1 MGHTASMGPTS
12 CTRRGGCGSGGVSPT
27 GEPLVGHRGDL
38 AVPVG
43 AGRGRGEPVPL
54 PRRQRWGRS
63 RWCLLSAKAKCCGFM
78 VHTGRPPLRIGPGYR
93 DGACGAMGNAGGAAG
108 RQGSGWGPLGLPGSG
123 CAVPV
128 LRAMGWWGYG
138 ADASPAVTPTPRVPK
153 VPLCC
158 PCAVGPWGH
167 GAMGQMPALLSP
179 RPLGS
184 PRSRCAVPVLWGHG
198 AMGQMP
204 ALLSPRPLGSA
215 GSRCAV
221 PGYVELHELVLD
233 STKELCWME
242 AGHWFKLEEDFKE
255 AGHWGQPHLSFLTY
269 RSLLEVRRAL
279 ARGAVLLDVAA
290 ASLPAIAHVLI
301 DQMIYE
307 GQLKPQDS
315 EDILRTLL
323 LQHNPVWG
331 SPPHGGTM
339 QGTVP
344 RAACLIPAIP
354 LPAQSQS
361 GSSQPQLHQKI
372 PEDAEA
378 TLVLVGCAA
387 FLDQPTLAFVRLKA
401 AVMLDGILD
410 VSLPIRF
417 LLVLLGPDSP
427 HISYHELGRAV
438 ATMMSERVFLR
449 DSYLADGRQDLVRS
463 VEDFLECSIVV
474 PPSEPHS
481 EEQLRPLVPLQQELL
496 RRRYRPPEPPVIETP
511 LKDITG
517 SAPGPQDEDPLRR
530 TGRPFGGLVRD
541 IRRRYPL
548 YLSDIRD
555 FLSPQC
561 LAAVIFIYFAA
572 LSPAV
577 TFGGL
582 LNEKTNGM
590 MGVSELL
597 ISTCVQCVLFSIL
610 SAQPLLVIGFSG
622 PLLVFEEAFYSFCS
636 ANGLEY
642 IVGRV
647 WIGFWLVLLVL
658 LVVACEGSF
667 LVRYLS
673 RYTQE
678 IFSFLISLIFI
689 FETFSKLIFRAHP
702 LSRRYAVQD
711 EVQPDVP
718 EPNTALL
725 SLVLMAGTFFL
736 AFFLRKF
743 KNSSFLPG
751 RVRRLIGD
759 FGVPISIFIM
769 ALADFFIT
777 DTYTQKLKVPR
788 GLEVTNSSARGW
800 FINPMGERKTFP
812 IWMMFASVVPAL
824 LVFILIF
831 LETQITTL
839 IVSKPERKLVK
850 GSGFHLDLLLIVA
863 MGGLSALF
871 GMPWL
876 SATTVRTITHANA
889 LTVMGKATAP
899 GEKSQILE
907 VKEQRI
913 SGLLVAVLIG
923 VSILMEPILK
933 FIPLAVLFGI
943 FLYMGVT
950 SLFGIQLF
958 DRILLLLM
966 PPKYHPDE
974 PYVTRVKTWRMHLF
988 TLTQLLVLVLLW
1000 VVKSTPASLALPFVL
1015 ILTVPLRR
1023 FLLPRIFQDIE
1034 LRCLDADDAV
1044 VTFEE
1049 VEGTDVY
1056 NEVQM
1061 PS

>member
-1 MGHTASMGPTS
+1 MEGPGQELYEEGMQRSLDPKGYEDPGIKSSRLSVGEMSRAGAGTGSPLHTWRARAEELTPLRQYLPS
-12 CTRRGGCGSGGVSPT
+12 RRGCY
-27 GEPLVGHRGDL
+27 DL
-38 AVPVG
+38 DGRRREAGAPPEQARWRG
-43 AGRGRGEPVPL
+43 AG
-54 PRRQRWGRS
+54 Q
-63 RWCLLSAKAKCCGFM
+63 
-78 VHTGRPPLRIGPGYR
+78 PP
-93 DGACGAMGNAGGAAG
+93 
-108 RQGSGWGPLGLPGSG
+108 S
-123 CAVPV
+123 
-128 LRAMGWWGYG
+128 
-138 ADASPAVTPTPRVPK
+138 VTDVD
-153 VPLCC
+153 LE
-158 PCAVGPWGH
+158 AVG
-167 GAMGQMPALLSP
+167 SR
-179 RPLGS
+179 RPVS
-184 PRSRCAVPVLWGHG
+184 QRDTHE
-198 AMGQMP
+198 
-204 ALLSPRPLGSA
+204 
-215 GSRCAV
+215 
-221 PGYVELHELVLD
+221 GYVELHELVMD
-233 STKELCWME
+233 SRKDLCWME
-242 AGHWFKLEEDFKE
+242 AGHWLKLEEDFKE

-269 RSLLEVRRAL
+269 QSLLEIRRAL
-279 ARGAVLLDVAA
+279 AKGAVLLDVTAT
-290 ASLPAIAHVLI
+290 SLPAIAHTLI

-307 GQLKPQDS
+307 GQIKPQDRD
-315 EDILRTLL
+315 DILRTLL
-323 LQHNPVWG
+323 LQHKHP
-331 SPPHGGTM
+331 SEAESARTM
-339 QGTVP
+339 QPALLQRSGTG
-344 RAACLIPAIP
+344 RAETEQP
-354 LPAQSQS
+354 LLRTQQPLEMRRLAFAHQSPS
-361 GSSQPQLHQKI
+361 GATKPLLPEKV

-387 FLDQPTLAFVRLKA
+387 FLEQPTLAFVRLKDA
-401 AVMLDGILD
+401 ATLDGVLD
-410 VSLPIRF
+410 VSLPVRF
-417 LLVLLGPDSP
+417 LFLVLGPDTP
-427 HISYHELGRAV
+427 HVSYHEIGRAV
-438 ATMMSERVFLR
+438 ATMMSERVFRR
-449 DSYLADGRQDLVRS
+449 DAYLAESRQDLQRG
-463 VEDFLECSIVV
+463 VEGFLEASIVL
-474 PPSEPHS
+474 PPTETPSE
-481 EEQLRPLVPLQQELL
+481 ELLRGLVPLQHELL
-496 RRRYRPPEPPVIETP
+496 RRRYQGPEEA
-511 LKDITG
+511 LEKDFLEELRRKE
-517 SAPGPQDEDPLRR
+517 AVAEDDDPLRR
-530 TGRPFGGLVRD
+530 TGIPFGGLVRD
-541 IRRRYPL
+541 IRRRYPK
-548 YLSDIRD
+548 YLSDITD
-555 FLSPQC
+555 AFNPQC

-582 LNEKTNGM
+582 LGEKTKGM

-597 ISTCVQCVLFSIL
+597 ISTCVQCIIFSIL
-610 SAQPLLVIGFSG
+610 SAQPLLVVGFSG
-622 PLLVFEEAFYSFCS
+622 PLLVFEEAFHAFCS
-636 ANGLEY
+636 DFGMEY

-647 WIGFWLVLLVL
+647 WIGFWLILLVL

-689 FETFSKLIFRAHP
+689 FETFSKLVTIFKDHP
-702 LSRRYAVQD
+702 LQRHYNVQAVV
-711 EVQPDVP
+711 EPKVP

-743 KNSSFLPG
+743 KNSAFLPG
-751 RVRRLIGD
+751 SVRRLIGD

-769 ALADFFIT
+769 ALVDFFIK
-777 DTYTQKLKVPR
+777 DTYTQKLNVPK
-788 GLEVTNSSARGW
+788 GLEVTNLSARGW
-800 FINPMGERKTFP
+800 FINPMGINHPFP
-812 IWMMFASVVPAL
+812 IWMMFATVVPAL

-831 LETQITTL
+831 LESQITTL

-863 MGGLSALF
+863 MGGVAALF

-889 LTVMGKATAP
+889 LTVMSKSSSGDKA
-899 GEKSQILE
+899 QILE

-933 FIPLAVLFGI
+933 YIPLAVLFGI

-966 PPKYHPDE
+966 PPKYHPKE

-988 TLTQLLVLVLLW
+988 TFTQIIILVLLW

-1023 FLLPRIFQDIE
+1023 FLLPRIFYDIE
-1034 LRCLDADDAV
+1034 LKCLDADDAV

-1049 VEGTDVY
+1049 QEGTDVY

>member
-1 MGHTASMGPTS
+1 MEGA
-12 CTRRGGCGSGGVSPT
+12 GVS
-27 GEPLVGHRGDL
+27 LS
-38 AVPVG
+38 
-43 AGRGRGEPVPL
+43 PVPRW
-54 PRRQRWGRS
+54 PRAGGSRAGVYCQQRQ
-63 RWCLLSAKAKCCGFM
+63 SAAGFM
-78 VHTGRPPLRIGPGYR
+78 VHTGRPPRVRLGPCFIGTEPAGPW
-93 DGACGAMGNAGGAAG
+93 GAQEGLQVG
-108 RQGSGWGPLGLPGSG
+108 RGRGWGHLELLGSG
-123 CAVPV
+123 CAIRPG
-128 LRAMGWWGYG
+128 M
-138 ADASPAVTPTPRVPK
+138 
-153 VPLCC
+153 CC
-158 PCAVGPWGH
+158 PCAGVRVVPVAGRWGR
-167 GAMGQMPALLSP
+167 AWPPALLSP
-179 RPLGS
+179 R
-184 PRSRCAVPVLWGHG
+184 
-198 AMGQMP
+198 
-204 ALLSPRPLGSA
+204 
-215 GSRCAV
+215 
-221 PGYVELHELVLD
+221 GYVELHELVMD
-233 STKELCWME
+233 STKDLCWME
-242 AGHWFKLEEDFKE
+242 AGHWLKLEEDFKE

-290 ASLPAIAHVLI
+290 NSLAAIARVLI

-307 GQLKPQDS
+307 GQIKPQDGH
-315 EDILRTLL
+315 DILRTLL
-323 LQHNPVWG
+323 LQHN
-331 SPPHGGTM
+331 
-339 QGTVP
+339 
-344 RAACLIPAIP
+344 L
-354 LPAQSQS
+354 S
-361 GSSQPQLHQKI
+361 GAGRPQLHEKI

-387 FLDQPTLAFVRLKA
+387 FLEQPTLAFVRLKD
-401 AVMLDGILD
+401 AVKLDAVLD
-410 VSLPIRF
+410 VPLPVRF
-417 LLVLLGPDSP
+417 LFVVLGPDSP
-427 HISYHELGRAV
+427 HVSYHEIGRAV
-438 ATMMSERVFLR
+438 ATMMSERVFRR
-449 DSYLADGRQDLVRS
+449 DAYLADGRQDLLGG
-463 VEDFLECSIVV
+463 VEDFLEASIVL
-474 PPSEPHS
+474 PPTETPN
-481 EEQLRPLVPLQQELL
+481 EQLLHSLVPLQHELL
-496 RRRYRPPEPPVIETP
+496 RRRYQPPEKAAGLEGP
-511 LKDITG
+511 
-517 SAPGPQDEDPLRR
+517 APEDDDPLRR

-541 IRRRYPL
+541 IRRRYPK
-548 YLSDIRD
+548 YLSDIKD
-555 FLSPQC
+555 ALSPQC

-582 LNEKTNGM
+582 LSEKTKGM

-610 SAQPLLVIGFSG
+610 SAQPLLVVGFSG

-636 ANGLEY
+636 ANDMDY

-647 WIGFWLVLLVL
+647 WIGFWLILLVL
-658 LVVACEGSF
+658 VVVACEGSF

-689 FETFSKLIFRAHP
+689 FETFSKLVTIFKEHP
-702 LSRRYAVQD
+702 LMRQYNVQEAVQ
-711 EVQPDVP
+711 PNVP

-743 KNSSFLPG
+743 KNSAFLPG
-751 RVRRLIGD
+751 RARRLIGD

-769 ALADFFIT
+769 TLVDFFIK
-777 DTYTQKLKVPR
+777 DTYTQKLNVPK
-788 GLEVTNSSARGW
+788 GLKVTNSSARGW
-800 FINPMGERKTFP
+800 FIYPLGKSNSFP

-839 IVSKPERKLVK
+839 IISKPERKLVK

-863 MGGLSALF
+863 MGGLAALF

-889 LTVMGKATAP
+889 LTVMSKATAP

-913 SGLLVAVLIG
+913 SGFLVAVLIG

-933 FIPLAVLFGI
+933 YIPLAVLFGI

-966 PPKYHPDE
+966 PPKYHPDK

-988 TLTQLLVLVLLW
+988 TFTQIVVLVLLW

-1023 FLLPRIFQDIE
+1023 FLLPRIFRDIE
-1034 LRCLDADDAV
+1034 LKCLDADDAV

>member
-1 MGHTASMGPTS
+1 M
-12 CTRRGGCGSGGVSPT
+12 
-27 GEPLVGHRGDL
+27 
-38 AVPVG
+38 
-43 AGRGRGEPVPL
+43 
-54 PRRQRWGRS
+54 
-63 RWCLLSAKAKCCGFM
+63 
-78 VHTGRPPLRIGPGYR
+78 
-93 DGACGAMGNAGGAAG
+93 
-108 RQGSGWGPLGLPGSG
+108 
-123 CAVPV
+123 
-128 LRAMGWWGYG
+128 
-138 ADASPAVTPTPRVPK
+138 
-153 VPLCC
+153 
-158 PCAVGPWGH
+158 
-167 GAMGQMPALLSP
+167 
-179 RPLGS
+179 
-184 PRSRCAVPVLWGHG
+184 
-198 AMGQMP
+198 
-204 ALLSPRPLGSA
+204 
-215 GSRCAV
+215 
-221 PGYVELHELVLD
+221 D
-233 STKELCWME
+233 STKDLCWME
-242 AGHWFKLEEDFKE
+242 AGHWLKLEEDFKE

-290 ASLPAIAHVLI
+290 NSLAAIARVLI

-307 GQLKPQDS
+307 GQIKPQDGH
-315 EDILRTLL
+315 DILRTLL
-323 LQHNPVWG
+323 LQHN
-331 SPPHGGTM
+331 
-339 QGTVP
+339 
-344 RAACLIPAIP
+344 L
-354 LPAQSQS
+354 S
-361 GSSQPQLHQKI
+361 GAGRPQLHEKI

-387 FLDQPTLAFVRLKA
+387 FLEQPTLAFVRLKD
-401 AVMLDGILD
+401 AVKLDAVLD
-410 VSLPIRF
+410 VPLPVRF
-417 LLVLLGPDSP
+417 LFVVLGPDSP
-427 HISYHELGRAV
+427 HVSYHEIGRAV
-438 ATMMSERVFLR
+438 ATMMSERVFRR
-449 DSYLADGRQDLVRS
+449 DAYLADGRQDLLGG
-463 VEDFLECSIVV
+463 VEDFLEASIVL
-474 PPSEPHS
+474 PPTETPN
-481 EEQLRPLVPLQQELL
+481 EQLLHSLVPLQHELL
-496 RRRYRPPEPPVIETP
+496 RRRYQPPEKAAGLEGP
-511 LKDITG
+511 
-517 SAPGPQDEDPLRR
+517 APEDDDPLRR

-541 IRRRYPL
+541 IRRRYPK
-548 YLSDIRD
+548 YLSDIKD
-555 FLSPQC
+555 ALSPQC

-582 LNEKTNGM
+582 LSEKTKGM

-610 SAQPLLVIGFSG
+610 SAQPLLVVGFSG

-636 ANGLEY
+636 ANDMDY

-647 WIGFWLVLLVL
+647 WIGFWLILLVL
-658 LVVACEGSF
+658 VVVACEGSF

-689 FETFSKLIFRAHP
+689 FETFSKLVTVSEGHEGGLHIVVITQVSIETVGGMLARDGAP
-702 LSRRYAVQD
+702 LSG
-711 EVQPDVP
+711 
-718 EPNTALL
+718 PNTALL

-743 KNSSFLPG
+743 KNSAFLPG
-751 RVRRLIGD
+751 RARRLIGD

-769 ALADFFIT
+769 TLVDFFIK
-777 DTYTQKLKVPR
+777 DTYTQKLNVPK
-788 GLEVTNSSARGW
+788 GLKVTNSSARGW
-800 FINPMGERKTFP
+800 FIYPLGKSNSFP

-839 IVSKPERKLVK
+839 IISKPERKLVK

-863 MGGLSALF
+863 MGGLAALF

-889 LTVMGKATAP
+889 LTVMSKATAP

-913 SGLLVAVLIG
+913 SGFLVAVLIG

-933 FIPLAVLFGI
+933 YIPLAVLFGI

-966 PPKYHPDE
+966 PPKYHPDK

-988 TLTQLLVLVLLW
+988 TFTQIVVLVLLW

-1023 FLLPRIFQDIE
+1023 FLLPRIFRDIE
-1034 LRCLDADDAV
+1034 LKCLDADDAV

>member
-1 MGHTASMGPTS
+1 
-12 CTRRGGCGSGGVSPT
+12 
-27 GEPLVGHRGDL
+27 
-38 AVPVG
+38 
-43 AGRGRGEPVPL
+43 
-54 PRRQRWGRS
+54 
-63 RWCLLSAKAKCCGFM
+63 
-78 VHTGRPPLRIGPGYR
+78 
-93 DGACGAMGNAGGAAG
+93 
-108 RQGSGWGPLGLPGSG
+108 
-123 CAVPV
+123 
-128 LRAMGWWGYG
+128 
-138 ADASPAVTPTPRVPK
+138 
-153 VPLCC
+153 
-158 PCAVGPWGH
+158 
-167 GAMGQMPALLSP
+167 
-179 RPLGS
+179 
-184 PRSRCAVPVLWGHG
+184 
-198 AMGQMP
+198 
-204 ALLSPRPLGSA
+204 
-215 GSRCAV
+215 
-221 PGYVELHELVLD
+221 YVELHELVVG
-233 STKELCWME
+233 STKELFWME
-242 AGHWFKLEEDFKE
+242 AAHWLKLEEDFKE
-255 AGHWGQPHLSFLTY
+255 AGHWNQPHLSFLTY
-269 RSLLEVRRAL
+269 RSLLEIRRAL
-279 ARGAVLLDVAA
+279 AKGAVLFDVEAT
-290 ASLPAIAHVLI
+290 SLAAIAHVLI

-307 GQLKPQDS
+307 GQLKPQDR
-315 EDILRTLL
+315 EDILRELQ
-323 LQHNPVWG
+323 LQHKSGQSCQTGAFARTSAG
-331 SPPHGGTM
+331 SRRRSPAAFLARGVTRVNMRVQACKQGSLGGT
-339 QGTVP
+339 TS
-344 RAACLIPAIP
+344 P
-354 LPAQSQS
+354 LL
-361 GSSQPQLHQKI
+361 PQKV

-387 FLDQPTLAFVRLKA
+387 FLDQPTLAFVRLRA
-401 AVMLDGILD
+401 AATLDGVLD
-410 VSLPIRF
+410 VPLPVRF
-417 LLVLLGPDSP
+417 LWVLLGPDSP
-427 HISYHELGRAV
+427 HLSYHEIGRAV
-438 ATMMSERVFLR
+438 ATMMAERIFRR
-449 DSYLADGRQDLVRS
+449 DAYLAEGRQDLLRG
-463 VEDFLECSIVV
+463 VEDFLEASIVV
-474 PPSEPHS
+474 PPTETPS
-481 EEQLRPLVPLQQELL
+481 EQLLHALVPLQHQLL
-496 RRRYRPPEPPVIETP
+496 RRRYQPPEKTSGGDF
-511 LKDITG
+511 LKDLG
-517 SAPGPQDEDPLRR
+517 LEEPGQEEDDPLRR

-541 IRRRYPL
+541 ICRRYPK
-548 YLSDIRD
+548 YLSDIKD
-555 FLSPQC
+555 ALSPQC

-582 LNEKTNGM
+582 LSEKTKGM

-597 ISTCVQCVLFSIL
+597 ISTCVQCVLFSLL
-610 SAQPLLVIGFSG
+610 SAQPLLVVGFSG

-636 ANGLEY
+636 ANGMEY

-647 WIGFWLVLLVL
+647 WVGFWMILLVL
-658 LVVACEGSF
+658 VVVACEGSF

-689 FETFSKLIFRAHP
+689 FETFSKLVTIFSQHP
-702 LSRRYAVQD
+702 LQRHYN
-711 EVQPDVP
+711 VQPTASPRVP

-743 KNSSFLPG
+743 KNSAFLPG
-751 RVRRLIGD
+751 KARRLIGD

-769 ALADFFIT
+769 ALVDFFIK
-777 DTYTQKLKVPR
+777 DTYTQKLNVPK

-800 FINPMGERKTFP
+800 FINPMGERIPFP

-850 GSGFHLDLLLIVA
+850 GTGFHLDLLLIVA
-863 MGGLSALF
+863 MGGLAALF

-889 LTVMGKATAP
+889 LTVMSKTSAP
-899 GEKSQILE
+899 GDKAQILE

-966 PPKYHPDE
+966 PPKYHPSE

-988 TLTQLLVLVLLW
+988 TFTQIVVLVLLW

-1023 FLLPRIFQDIE
+1023 FLLPRIFRDIE
-1034 LRCLDADDAV
+1034 LKCV
-1044 VTFEE
+1044 
-1049 VEGTDVY
+1049 
-1056 NEVQM
+1056 
-1061 PS
+1061 

>member
-1 MGHTASMGPTS
+1 MQGIMWAYEERMRRSLDPEGYEDSGIKGSQISLGEMSTASVTD
-12 CTRRGGCGSGGVSPT
+12 V
-27 GEPLVGHRGDL
+27 DL
-38 AVPVG
+38 
-43 AGRGRGEPVPL
+43 E
-54 PRRQRWGRS
+54 
-63 RWCLLSAKAKCCGFM
+63 
-78 VHTGRPPLRIGPGYR
+78 
-93 DGACGAMGNAGGAAG
+93 AGGS
-108 RQGSGWGPLGLPGSG
+108 RR
-123 CAVPV
+123 PV
-128 LRAMGWWGYG
+128 
-138 ADASPAVTPTPRVPK
+138 
-153 VPLCC
+153 
-158 PCAVGPWGH
+158 
-167 GAMGQMPALLSP
+167 
-179 RPLGS
+179 
-184 PRSRCAVPVLWGHG
+184 SRRETHE
-198 AMGQMP
+198 
-204 ALLSPRPLGSA
+204 
-215 GSRCAV
+215 
-221 PGYVELHELVLD
+221 GYVELHELVMD
-233 STKELCWME
+233 STKDLCWME
-242 AGHWFKLEEDFKE
+242 AGHWLKLEEDFKE

-290 ASLPAIAHVLI
+290 NSLAAIARVLI

-307 GQLKPQDS
+307 GQIKPQDGH
-315 EDILRTLL
+315 DILRTLL
-323 LQHNPVWG
+323 LQHKHP
-331 SPPHGGTM
+331 SEAESTRTLP
-339 QGTVP
+339 
-344 RAACLIPAIP
+344 
-354 LPAQSQS
+354 PAQLQRSDTGRSETEQPLLREHQPLEMRRLGGEQS
-361 GSSQPQLHQKI
+361 LSGAGRPQLHEKI

-387 FLDQPTLAFVRLKA
+387 FLEQPTLAFVRLKD
-401 AVMLDGILD
+401 AVKLDAVLD
-410 VSLPIRF
+410 VPLPVRF
-417 LLVLLGPDSP
+417 LFVVLGPDSP
-427 HISYHELGRAV
+427 HVSYHEIGRAV
-438 ATMMSERVFLR
+438 ATMMSERVFRR
-449 DSYLADGRQDLVRS
+449 DAYLADGRQDLLGG
-463 VEDFLECSIVV
+463 VEDFLEASIVL
-474 PPSEPHS
+474 PPTETPN
-481 EEQLRPLVPLQQELL
+481 EQLLHSLVPLQHELL
-496 RRRYRPPEPPVIETP
+496 RRRYQPPEKAPHGWWDPPPCTRGP
-511 LKDITG
+511 
-517 SAPGPQDEDPLRR
+517 APEDDDPLRR

-541 IRRRYPL
+541 IRRRYPK
-548 YLSDIRD
+548 YLSDIKD
-555 FLSPQC
+555 ALSPQC

-582 LNEKTNGM
+582 LSEKTKGM

-610 SAQPLLVIGFSG
+610 SAQPLLVVGFSG

-636 ANGLEY
+636 ANDMDY

-647 WIGFWLVLLVL
+647 WIGFWLILLVL
-658 LVVACEGSF
+658 VVVACEGSF

-689 FETFSKLIFRAHP
+689 FETFSKLVTIFKEHP
-702 LSRRYAVQD
+702 LMRQYNVQEAVQ
-711 EVQPDVP
+711 PNVP

-743 KNSSFLPG
+743 KNSAFLPG
-751 RVRRLIGD
+751 RARRLIGD

-769 ALADFFIT
+769 TLVDFFIK
-777 DTYTQKLKVPR
+777 DTYTQKLNVPK
-788 GLEVTNSSARGW
+788 GLKVTNSSARGW
-800 FINPMGERKTFP
+800 FIYPLGKSNSFP

-839 IVSKPERKLVK
+839 IISKPERKLVK

-863 MGGLSALF
+863 MGGLAALF

-889 LTVMGKATAP
+889 LTVMSKATAP

-913 SGLLVAVLIG
+913 SGFLVAVLIG

-933 FIPLAVLFGI
+933 YIPLAVLFGI

-966 PPKYHPDE
+966 PPKYHPDK

-988 TLTQLLVLVLLW
+988 TFTQIVVLVLLW

-1023 FLLPRIFQDIE
+1023 FLLPRIFRDIE
-1034 LRCLDADDAV
+1034 LKCLDADDAV

>member
-1 MGHTASMGPTS
+1 MEGPGQEAYEERMRRSLDPEGYEDPGIKGSHLSLGEMSRAGTGAASPPGAWRARAEELSPWRQYLPG
-12 CTRRGGCGSGGVSPT
+12 RRGCY
-27 GEPLVGHRGDL
+27 DL
-38 AVPVG
+38 D
-43 AGRGRGEPVPL
+43 GR
-54 PRRQRWGRS
+54 RR
-63 RWCLLSAKAKCCGFM
+63 
-78 VHTGRPPLRIGPGYR
+78 
-93 DGACGAMGNAGGAAG
+93 AAG
-108 RQGSGWGPLGLPGSG
+108 APPGQARGQPPS
-123 CAVPV
+123 
-128 LRAMGWWGYG
+128 
-138 ADASPAVTPTPRVPK
+138 VTDVD
-153 VPLCC
+153 LE
-158 PCAVGPWGH
+158 A
-167 GAMGQMPALLSP
+167 
-179 RPLGS
+179 
-184 PRSRCAVPVLWGHG
+184 
-198 AMGQMP
+198 
-204 ALLSPRPLGSA
+204 A
-215 GSRCAV
+215 GSRRHISRRDTHE
-221 PGYVELHELVLD
+221 GYVELHELVMD
-233 STKELCWME
+233 RTKELCWME
-242 AGHWFKLEEDFKE
+242 AGHWLKLEEDFKE

-269 RSLLEVRRAL
+269 RSLLEIRRAL
-279 ARGAVLLDVAA
+279 AKGAVLLDVEAT
-290 ASLPAIAHVLI
+290 SLAAIAHVLI

-307 GQLKPQDS
+307 GQIKPHDR

-323 LQHNPVWG
+323 LQHKHPSEAESV
-331 SPPHGGTM
+331 GT
-339 QGTVP
+339 
-344 RAACLIPAIP
+344 L
-354 LPAQSQS
+354 LPAQLQRS
-361 GSSQPQLHQKI
+361 GTGRAETEQPLLREQQPLEMRRLAGAEQCPSGATRPLLPEKI

-387 FLDQPTLAFVRLKA
+387 FLEQPTLAFVRLKA
-401 AVMLDGILD
+401 AVALDAVLE
-410 VSLPIRF
+410 VPLPVRF
-417 LLVLLGPDSP
+417 LFVVLGPDTP
-427 HISYHELGRAV
+427 HISYHEIGRAV
-438 ATMMSERVFLR
+438 ATMMSERVFRR
-449 DSYLADGRQDLVRS
+449 DAYLAEGRQDLLRG
-463 VEDFLECSIVV
+463 VEDFLEASIVL
-474 PPSEPHS
+474 PPTETPSE
-481 EEQLRPLVPLQQELL
+481 QLLRGLMPLQHELL
-496 RRRYRPPEPPVIETP
+496 RRRYQPPQKASGEGF
-511 LKDITG
+511 LKDLG
-517 SAPGPQDEDPLRR
+517 LEGPVPEDDDPLRR

-541 IRRRYPL
+541 IRRRYPK
-548 YLSDIRD
+548 YLSDIKD
-555 FLSPQC
+555 ALNPQC

-572 LSPAV
+572 LSPAI

-582 LNEKTNGM
+582 LGEKTKGM

-597 ISTCVQCVLFSIL
+597 VSTCVQCVLFSLL
-610 SAQPLLVIGFSG
+610 SAQPLLVVGFSG

-636 ANGLEY
+636 SNGMEY

-647 WIGFWLVLLVL
+647 WIGFWLILLVL
-658 LVVACEGSF
+658 VVVACEGSF

-689 FETFSKLIFRAHP
+689 FETFSKLVTIFSHHP
-702 LSRRYAVQD
+702 LQRQYDVQATLSPAVPQ
-711 EVQPDVP
+711 
-718 EPNTALL
+718 PNTALL

-743 KNSSFLPG
+743 KNSAFLPG
-751 RVRRLIGD
+751 RARRLIGD

-769 ALADFFIT
+769 ALVDFFIK
-777 DTYTQKLKVPR
+777 DTYTQKLSVPR
-788 GLEVTNSSARGW
+788 GLEVTNASARGW
-800 FINPMGERKTFP
+800 FINPMGLNTEFP

-863 MGGLSALF
+863 MGGLAALF

-889 LTVMGKATAP
+889 LTVMSKSSAP
-899 GEKSQILE
+899 GEKAQILE

-913 SGLLVAVLIG
+913 SGFLVAVLIG

-933 FIPLAVLFGI
+933 YIPLAVLFGI

-966 PPKYHPDE
+966 PPKYHPSE

-988 TLTQLLVLVLLW
+988 TFTQIIVLVLLW

-1023 FLLPRIFQDIE
+1023 FLLPKIFQDIE
-1034 LRCLDADDAV
+1034 LKCLDADDAV

-1049 VEGTDVY
+1049 AEGRDVY
-1056 NEVQM
+1056 DEVQM

>member
-1 MGHTASMGPTS
+1 MEGHGQEAYEERMRRSLDPEGFEDPGIKGSHLSLGEMSRAGAGTGSPFHAWRARAEELTPLRQYLPSRRGCYDLDGRRRAAGAPPGQAS
-12 CTRRGGCGSGGVSPT
+12 RRGGGQPPSVT
-27 GEPLVGHRGDL
+27 DVDL
-38 AVPVG
+38 EA
-43 AGRGRGEPVPL
+43 
-54 PRRQRWGRS
+54 
-63 RWCLLSAKAKCCGFM
+63 
-78 VHTGRPPLRIGPGYR
+78 
-93 DGACGAMGNAGGAAG
+93 
-108 RQGSGWGPLGLPGSG
+108 
-123 CAVPV
+123 
-128 LRAMGWWGYG
+128 
-138 ADASPAVTPTPRVPK
+138 
-153 VPLCC
+153 
-158 PCAVGPWGH
+158 
-167 GAMGQMPALLSP
+167 
-179 RPLGS
+179 
-184 PRSRCAVPVLWGHG
+184 
-198 AMGQMP
+198 
-204 ALLSPRPLGSA
+204 A
-215 GSRCAV
+215 GSRRSAY
-221 PGYVELHELVLD
+221 PRATHEGYVELHELVMD
-233 STKELCWME
+233 SNKELCWME
-242 AGHWFKLEEDFKE
+242 AGHWLKLEEDFKE
-255 AGHWGQPHLSFLTY
+255 TGYWGQPHLSFLTY
-269 RSLLEVRRAL
+269 RSLLEIRRAL
-279 ARGAVLLDVAA
+279 AKGAVLFDVAA
-290 ASLPAIAHVLI
+290 TSLAAIAHVLI

-307 GQLKPQDS
+307 GQIKPHDR

-323 LQHNPVWG
+323 LQHKHPSEAEAVG
-331 SPPHGGTM
+331 
-339 QGTVP
+339 
-344 RAACLIPAIP
+344 P
-354 LPAQSQS
+354 LRPAQLQRS
-361 GSSQPQLHQKI
+361 GTAGAETEQPLLREQQPLEMRGLVGAGQGVSGAARPQLPEKV

-387 FLDQPTLAFVRLKA
+387 FLEQPTLAFVRLKA
-401 AVMLDGILD
+401 AVTLDAVLD
-410 VSLPIRF
+410 VPLPVRF
-417 LLVLLGPDSP
+417 LLVVLGPDTP
-427 HISYHELGRAV
+427 HISYHEIGRAV
-438 ATMMSERVFLR
+438 ATMMSERVFRR
-449 DSYLADGRQDLVRS
+449 DAYLAEGRQDLLRGVD
-463 VEDFLECSIVV
+463 DFLEASIVL
-474 PPSEPHS
+474 PPTETPSEQ
-481 EEQLRPLVPLQQELL
+481 QLRSLVPLQHELL
-496 RRRYRPPEPPVIETP
+496 RRRYQPPEKAPGEGF
-511 LKDITG
+511 LKDLG
-517 SAPGPQDEDPLRR
+517 LEEPAPEDDDPLRR

-541 IRRRYPL
+541 ICRRYPK
-548 YLSDIRD
+548 YLSDIKD
-555 FLSPQC
+555 ALNPQC

-582 LNEKTNGM
+582 LSEKTKGM

-597 ISTCVQCVLFSIL
+597 ISTCVQCVLFSLL
-610 SAQPLLVIGFSG
+610 SAQPLLVVGFSG

-636 ANGLEY
+636 DNDMEY

-647 WIGFWLVLLVL
+647 WIGFWLILLVL
-658 LVVACEGSF
+658 VVVAVEGSF

-689 FETFSKLIFRAHP
+689 FETFSKLVTIFRDHP
-702 LSRRYAVQD
+702 LKRYYD
-711 EVQPDVP
+711 VQPTVQPKVP

-725 SLVLMAGTFFL
+725 SLVLMGGTFFL

-743 KNSSFLPG
+743 KNSAFLPG
-751 RVRRLIGD
+751 KVRRLIGD

-769 ALADFFIT
+769 ALVDFFIK
-777 DTYTQKLKVPR
+777 DTYTQKLNVPR
-788 GLEVTNSSARGW
+788 GLEVTNASARGW
-800 FINPMGERKTFP
+800 FINPMGLNAPFP
-812 IWMMFASVVPAL
+812 IWMMFACVVPAV

-863 MGGLSALF
+863 MGGLAALF

-889 LTVMGKATAP
+889 LTVMSKATAA

-913 SGLLVAVLIG
+913 SGLLVAMLIG

-933 FIPLAVLFGI
+933 YIPLAVLFGI

-966 PPKYHPDE
+966 PPKYHPSE

-988 TLTQLLVLVLLW
+988 TFTQIVVLVLLW
-1000 VVKSTPASLALPFVL
+1000 VVKSTPASLALPFLL

-1023 FLLPRIFQDIE
+1023 FLLPKIFRDIE
-1034 LRCLDADDAV
+1034 LKCLDADDAV

-1049 VEGTDVY
+1049 AEGTDVY

>member
-1 MGHTASMGPTS
+1 MEGPGQEAYEEGMRRTLDPEGYEDPGLKDSRLSLGEMSTESVTDVDPEASGS
-12 CTRRGGCGSGGVSPT
+12 RR
-27 GEPLVGHRGDL
+27 
-38 AVPVG
+38 
-43 AGRGRGEPVPL
+43 
-54 PRRQRWGRS
+54 
-63 RWCLLSAKAKCCGFM
+63 LLSQ
-78 VHTGRPPLRIGPGYR
+78 R
-93 DGACGAMGNAGGAAG
+93 DT
-108 RQGSGWGPLGLPGSG
+108 
-123 CAVPV
+123 
-128 LRAMGWWGYG
+128 YE
-138 ADASPAVTPTPRVPK
+138 
-153 VPLCC
+153 
-158 PCAVGPWGH
+158 
-167 GAMGQMPALLSP
+167 
-179 RPLGS
+179 
-184 PRSRCAVPVLWGHG
+184 
-198 AMGQMP
+198 
-204 ALLSPRPLGSA
+204 
-215 GSRCAV
+215 
-221 PGYVELHELVLD
+221 GYVELHELVMD
-233 STKELCWME
+233 SSKDLCWME
-242 AGHWFKLEEDFKE
+242 AGHWLKLEEDFQE
-255 AGHWGQPHLSFLTY
+255 SGQWSPPHLSFLTY
-269 RSLLEVRRAL
+269 RNLLEIRRAL
-279 ARGAVLLDVAA
+279 NKGAILLDVAA
-290 ASLPAIAHVLI
+290 NSMAAIVNILI

-307 GQLKPQDS
+307 GQWKPQDR

-323 LQHNPVWG
+323 LRHSHPSEGESVWTL
-331 SPPHGGTM
+331 PPALLQRSGTRRDDVEQPLM
-339 QGTVP
+339 REQQPMEMSKLAGTE
-344 RAACLIPAIP
+344 
-354 LPAQSQS
+354 QS
-361 GSSQPQLHQKI
+361 GASKPQLPEKI

-387 FLDQPTLAFVRLKA
+387 FLEQPTLAFVRLKD
-401 AVMLDGILD
+401 AVTLDGVLD
-410 VSLPIRF
+410 VSLSVRF
-417 LLVLLGPDSP
+417 LVVVLGPDS
-427 HISYHELGRAV
+427 HNISYHEIGRAI
-438 ATMMSERVFLR
+438 ATMMSERVFR
-449 DSYLADGRQDLVRS
+449 QDAYLAEGRQDLVRA
-463 VEDFLECSIVV
+463 VDEFLEASIVL
-474 PPSEPHS
+474 PPTETPSE
-481 EEQLRPLVPLQQELL
+481 QLLRALVPLQRELL
-496 RRRYRPPEPPVIETP
+496 RRRYQPPKKPPSEGF
-511 LKDITG
+511 LKDLG
-517 SAPGPQDEDPLRR
+517 LDAPVQEDDDPLRR

-541 IRRRYPL
+541 ICRRYPK
-548 YLSDIRD
+548 YLSDIKD
-555 FLSPQC
+555 ALSPQC

-582 LNEKTNGM
+582 LGEKTKGM

-597 ISTCVQCVLFSIL
+597 ISTCVQCVLFSLL
-610 SAQPLLVIGFSG
+610 SAQPLLVVGFSG
-622 PLLVFEEAFYSFCS
+622 PLLVFEEAFYGFCS
-636 ANGLEY
+636 SNGLEY
-642 IVGRV
+642 IVGRI
-647 WIGFWLVLLVL
+647 WIGFWMILLVL
-658 LVVACEGSF
+658 VVVAFEGSF
-667 LVRYLS
+667 LVRFLS

-689 FETFSKLIFRAHP
+689 FETFSKLVTIFKQHP
-702 LSRRYAVQD
+702 LKREYNVKDDFDPS
-711 EVQPDVP
+711 EP

-725 SLVLMAGTFFL
+725 SLILMAGTFFL

-743 KNSSFLPG
+743 KNSAFLPG
-751 RVRRLIGD
+751 KVRRLIGD

-769 ALADFFIT
+769 ALADFFIK
-777 DTYTQKLKVPR
+777 DTYTQKLSVPK

-800 FINPMGERKTFP
+800 FINPMGLREEFP

-863 MGGLSALF
+863 MGGLAALF

-889 LTVMGKATAP
+889 LTVMSKASSP

-913 SGLLVAVLIG
+913 SSLLVAVLIG

-933 FIPLAVLFGI
+933 YIPLAVLFGI

-988 TLTQLLVLVLLW
+988 TFTQIIVLVLLW

-1023 FLLPRIFQDIE
+1023 FLLPKIFHDIE
-1034 LRCLDADDAV
+1034 LKCLDADDAV

-1049 VEGTDVY
+1049 QEGTDVY

>member
-1 MGHTASMGPTS
+1 ME
-12 CTRRGGCGSGGVSPT
+12 GSGQEAYEERMRRSLDPEGYEDPGIKGSQLSL
-27 GEPLVGHRGDL
+27 GEMSTPSVTDVDL
-38 AVPVG
+38 EA
-43 AGRGRGEPVPL
+43 
-54 PRRQRWGRS
+54 
-63 RWCLLSAKAKCCGFM
+63 
-78 VHTGRPPLRIGPGYR
+78 
-93 DGACGAMGNAGGAAG
+93 
-108 RQGSGWGPLGLPGSG
+108 
-123 CAVPV
+123 
-128 LRAMGWWGYG
+128 
-138 ADASPAVTPTPRVPK
+138 
-153 VPLCC
+153 
-158 PCAVGPWGH
+158 
-167 GAMGQMPALLSP
+167 
-179 RPLGS
+179 
-184 PRSRCAVPVLWGHG
+184 
-198 AMGQMP
+198 
-204 ALLSPRPLGSA
+204 A
-215 GSRCAV
+215 GSRRPV
-221 PGYVELHELVLD
+221 SQRDPHEGYVELHELVMD
-233 STKELCWME
+233 SRKELCWME
-242 AGHWFKLEEDFKE
+242 AGHWLRLEEDFKE
-255 AGHWGQPHLSFLTY
+255 PGHWGQPHLSFLTY
-269 RSLLEVRRAL
+269 RSLLDIRRAL
-279 ARGAVLLDVAA
+279 ARGTVVFDVAA
-290 ASLPAIAHVLI
+290 TSLAAVSHVLI

-307 GQLKPQDS
+307 GQLQPQDR
-315 EDILRTLL
+315 EDVLRTLL
-323 LQHNPVWG
+323 LQHKHPSEAESAGTLAPVQLQRSG
-331 SPPHGGTM
+331 SG
-339 QGTVP
+339 
-344 RAACLIPAIP
+344 RAETEQP
-354 LPAQSQS
+354 LLREQQPLELRRVAGSEQS
-361 GSSQPQLHQKI
+361 GATKAQLPEKV

-387 FLDQPTLAFVRLKA
+387 FLEQPTLAFVRLKA
-401 AVMLDGILD
+401 AVTLDAVLD
-410 VSLPIRF
+410 VPLPVRF
-417 LLVLLGPDSP
+417 LLVVLGPDSP
-427 HISYHELGRAV
+427 HISYHEIGRAV
-438 ATMMSERVFLR
+438 ATMMSERVFRR
-449 DSYLADGRQDLVRS
+449 DAYLAESRQDLLRG
-463 VEDFLECSIVV
+463 VEDFLEASIVL
-474 PPSEPHS
+474 PPTETPSE
-481 EEQLRPLVPLQQELL
+481 QLLRSLVPLQRELL
-496 RRRYRPPEPPVIETP
+496 RRRYQPPEKPPPEAF
-511 LKDITG
+511 LKELG
-517 SAPGPQDEDPLRR
+517 LEGPVPEDDDPLRR

-541 IRRRYPL
+541 IRRRYPK
-548 YLSDIRD
+548 YLSDIKD
-555 FLSPQC
+555 ALSPQC

-582 LNEKTNGM
+582 LGEKTKGM

-597 ISTCVQCVLFSIL
+597 VSTCVQCVLFSLL
-610 SAQPLLVIGFSG
+610 SAQPLLVVGFSG
-622 PLLVFEEAFYSFCS
+622 PLLVFEEAFFSFCS
-636 ANGLEY
+636 DNDMEY

-658 LVVACEGSF
+658 VVVACEGSF

-689 FETFSKLIFRAHP
+689 FETFSKLVTIFRDHP
-702 LSRRYAVQD
+702 LMRHYNVKD
-711 EVQPDVP
+711 TVEPKVP

-743 KNSSFLPG
+743 KNSAFLPG
-751 RVRRLIGD
+751 RARRLIGD

-769 ALADFFIT
+769 ALADFFIQ
-777 DTYTQKLKVPR
+777 DTYTQKLNVPR
-788 GLEVTNSSARGW
+788 GLEVTNASARGW
-800 FINPMGERKTFP
+800 FINPMGNHKPFP

-863 MGGLSALF
+863 MGGLAALF

-889 LTVMGKATAP
+889 LTVMS
-899 GEKSQILE
+899 KSSSAGDKPQILE

-933 FIPLAVLFGI
+933 YIPLAVLFGI

-966 PPKYHPDE
+966 PPKYHPSE

-988 TLTQLLVLVLLW
+988 TLTQIVVLVLLW
-1000 VVKSTPASLALPFVL
+1000 VVKSSPASLALPFVL

-1023 FLLPRIFQDIE
+1023 FLLPRIFRDIE
-1034 LRCLDADDAV
+1034 LKCLDADDAV

-1049 VEGTDVY
+1049 AEGTDVY